1 MSFSNDVKNEVS
13 RIEDEDRCCELAEL
27 FGLLK
32 ISGSVSLQ
40 GKKVGIN
47 FITEN
52 AALARR
58 MLRLL
63 KDNFNVQT
71 EVVITRSR
79 RLKKN
84 NRYQVRVIP
93 SEEAR
98 LALRNLQ
105 LLAPLEEGKLQLL
118 KKVCCR
124 KAFLRGIFL
133 AGGSVN
139 KPLSDYHLE
148 LVSDNEEMAQL
159 ILHIMQR
166 FSLSAK
172 MIDRKKDY
180 IVYIKEGNAVTG
192 FLSIIGAYNSL
203 LEFEN
208 IRIVKEMRNNVN
220 RIVNCETAN
229 LNKVVHAAVKQ
240 IACIKYISETK
251 GLHEL
256 PILLKEAADL
266 RLAHQEAPV
275 GELAAMCEKP
285 VSKSGFNHRLKRL
298 EKIAEEMGFEEI
310 GKEK

>member
-1 MSFSNDVKNEVS
+1 MSFSSDVKNEVA
-13 RIEDEDRCCELAEL
+13 RIEGEEKCCQLAEL
-27 FGLLK
+27 FGMLR

-58 MLRLL
+58 TLRLL
-63 KDNFNVQT
+63 KDNFHIQT

-98 LALRNLQ
+98 HALRDLQ
-105 LLAPLEEGKLQLL
+105 LLAPLEDGKLHLL
-118 KKVCCR
+118 KKTCCR

-139 KPLSDYHLE
+139 TPLSDYHLE
-148 LVSDNEEMAQL
+148 LVTDNEDLAQL
-159 ILHIMQR
+159 VLKIMQR

-172 MIDRKKDY
+172 MIDRKNDF

-229 LNKVVHAAVKQ
+229 LNKVVRAAFRQ
-240 IACIKYISETK
+240 IDCINYISGK
-251 GLHEL
+251 GGLHPL
-256 PILLKEAADL
+256 PALLKEAAEL
-266 RLAHQEAPV
+266 RLAHREASV
-275 GELAAMCEKP
+275 GELAAMCENP
-285 VSKSGFNHRLKRL
+285 VSKSGFNHRLKHI
-298 EKIAEEMGFEEI
+298 EKLAEEMGFKDVGEN
-310 GKEK
+310 K

>member
-1 MSFSNDVKNEVS
+1 MSFSSDVKNEVA
-13 RIEDEDRCCELAEL
+13 RLEGEDKCCEMAEL
-27 FGLLK
+27 FGLLR
-32 ISGSVSLQ
+32 ISGSVSLKGQ
-40 GKKVGIN
+40 KVGIN
-47 FITEN
+47 FVTEN

-58 MLRLL
+58 TLRLL
-63 KDNFNVQT
+63 KDNFQVQT

-98 LALRNLQ
+98 QALSDLQ
-105 LLAPLEEGKLQLL
+105 LLAPLEDGKLHLL
-118 KKVCCR
+118 KKSCCR

-148 LVSDNEEMAQL
+148 MVSDNEELAKFVL
-159 ILHIMQR
+159 KIMQR

-172 MIDRKKDY
+172 MVDRKNDF
-180 IVYIKEGNAVTG
+180 IVYIKEGNAVTS
-192 FLSIIGAYNSL
+192 FLSIIGAYNSM

-208 IRIVKEMRNNVN
+208 IRIVKDMRNNVN

-229 LNKVVHAAVKQ
+229 LNKVVTAAVRQ
-240 IACIKYISETK
+240 ITCIKYIKETR
-251 GLHEL
+251 GLTVL
-256 PILLKEAADL
+256 PSLLKEAADL
-266 RLAHQEAPV
+266 RLQHQEAPV
-275 GELAAMCEKP
+275 GELAAMCEKS

-298 EKIAEEMGFEEI
+298 EKLAEEMGLEI
-310 GKEK
+310 SGKEK

>member
-1 MSFSNDVKNEVS
+1 MSFSSDVKNEVA
-13 RIEDEDRCCELAEL
+13 RIEGEDKCCELAEL
-27 FGLLK
+27 FGLLR

-47 FITEN
+47 FSTEN

-58 MLRLL
+58 TLRLL
-63 KDNFNVQT
+63 KDNFHIQT

-105 LLAPLEEGKLQLL
+105 LLAPLEEGKLHLL
-118 KKVCCR
+118 KKSCCR

-148 LVSDNEEMAQL
+148 MVSDNEDLAKLVLQ
-159 ILHIMQR
+159 IMQR
-166 FSLSAK
+166 FSLPAK

-180 IVYIKEGNAVTG
+180 IVYIKEGNAVTS
-192 FLSIIGAYNSL
+192 FLSVIGAYNSL

-240 IACIKYISETK
+240 IACIKYIAENC
-251 GLHEL
+251 GLQNL
-256 PILLKEAADL
+256 PILLKEAAEL
-266 RLAHQEAPV
+266 RMAHKEAPV

-285 VSKSGFNHRLKRL
+285 VSKSGFNHRLKHL
-298 EKIAEEMGFEEI
+298 EKLAEGMGFERI
-310 GKEK
+310 GKKE

>member
-1 MSFSNDVKNEVS
+1 VSFSNDVKNEVS

-58 MLRLL
+58 TLRLL

-266 RLAHQEAPV
+266 RLAHQEVPV

-298 EKIAEEMGFEEI
+298 EKIAEGMGFEEI

>member
-1 MSFSNDVKNEVS
+1 MSFSNDVKNEVA
-13 RIEDEDRCCELAEL
+13 RIEGEEKCCELAEL

-47 FITEN
+47 FVTEN

-58 MLRLL
+58 TLRLL
-63 KDNFNVQT
+63 KENFQIQT

-98 LALRNLQ
+98 HALSDLQ
-105 LLAPLEEGKLQLL
+105 LLVSLEEGKLHLL
-118 KKVCCR
+118 RKICCR

-139 KPLSDYHLE
+139 QPLSDYHLE
-148 LVSDNEEMAQL
+148 LVSDNEELAKL
-159 ILHIMQR
+159 VLKIMQR

-172 MIDRKKDY
+172 MIDRKNDY

-192 FLSIIGAYNSL
+192 FLSVIGAYNSL
-203 LEFEN
+203 MEFEN
-208 IRIVKEMRNNVN
+208 IRIVKDMRNNVN

-229 LNKVVHAAVKQ
+229 LNKVVHAAVRQ
-240 IACIKYISETK
+240 IACIKYMSDL
-251 GLHEL
+251 GRLHEL
-256 PILLKEAADL
+256 PDILKEAARL
-266 RLAHQEAPV
+266 RQAHQEAPV

-298 EKIAEEMGFEEI
+298 EKVAEGMGFGKI